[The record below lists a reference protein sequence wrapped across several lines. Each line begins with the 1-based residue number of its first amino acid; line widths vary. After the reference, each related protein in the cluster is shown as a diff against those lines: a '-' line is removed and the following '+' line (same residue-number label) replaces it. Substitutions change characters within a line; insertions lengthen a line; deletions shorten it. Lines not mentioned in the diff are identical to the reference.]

1 MTDNSVS
8 VLMSLFSDLSDVND
22 VSNFVYLCVCVCMHA
37 KCVHVFVCAVD
48 VTAASRTRLQGEGCC
63 LTRGQ
68 RSGVMRSPQTPRQP
82 VRHTHTYQNH
92 IKSGHC
98 LLLRSFHF
106 ALIDTWKAIQG
117 WSVAFYWQTR
127 APVIVNRRL
136 CIAFCSLAE
145 LIGLRARLLVAT
157 LANNQTHACLFDP
170 FHNSFSHWENRHML
184 KTRTLLSSWA

>member
-22 VSNFVYLCVCVCMHA
+22 VSNFVYLCVR
-37 KCVHVFVCAVD
+37 VFVCAVD

-98 LLLRSFHF
+98 LLLGSFHF

-117 WSVAFYWQTR
+117 CSVAFY
-127 APVIVNRRL
+127 
-136 CIAFCSLAE
+136 
-145 LIGLRARLLVAT
+145 
-157 LANNQTHACLFDP
+157 
-170 FHNSFSHWENRHML
+170 
-184 KTRTLLSSWA
+184 